1 MATVCRFVAGMLLR
15 GHDDPDDAMMSELLG
30 IGIDTENDEID
41 IPAFDER
48 SKESPE
54 YALLAT
60 AYASFDDERV
70 NYFWWRWDSAKHSM
84 ACAYQ
89 ENESLDFLYKIL
101 TELGY
106 EMSDEEKALQDG
118 THELFQE
125 VDAQ

>member
-1 MATVCRFVAGMLLR
+1 
-15 GHDDPDDAMMSELLG
+15 
-30 IGIDTENDEID
+30 
-41 IPAFDER
+41 
-48 SKESPE
+48 
-54 YALLAT
+54 
-60 AYASFDDERV
+60 
-70 NYFWWRWDSAKHSM
+70 M

-125 VDAQ
+125 ADG

>member
-1 MATVCRFVAGMLLR
+1 MKKSINDRCPLQVECERKRCDF
-15 GHDDPDDAMMSELLG
+15 
-30 IGIDTENDEID
+30 TENDEID

-125 VDAQ
+125 VDE

>member
-1 MATVCRFVAGMLLR
+1 
-15 GHDDPDDAMMSELLG
+15 MMSELLG

-70 NYFWWRWDSAKHSM
+70 NYFWWRWG
-84 ACAYQ
+84 
-89 ENESLDFLYKIL
+89 LR
-101 TELGY
+101 
-106 EMSDEEKALQDG
+106 KAQHGLRLPG
-118 THELFQE
+118 KRKPGLP
-125 VDAQ
+125 V